1 LNNRHQKRG
10 KRGMLIEIKDEGQ
23 DKKYWG
29 MQIEISDEGE
39 CSSDYFF
46 NFRSGSSMRNKI
58 WR

>member
-1 LNNRHQKRG
+1 
-10 KRGMLIEIKDEGQ
+10 MLIEIKDEGQ